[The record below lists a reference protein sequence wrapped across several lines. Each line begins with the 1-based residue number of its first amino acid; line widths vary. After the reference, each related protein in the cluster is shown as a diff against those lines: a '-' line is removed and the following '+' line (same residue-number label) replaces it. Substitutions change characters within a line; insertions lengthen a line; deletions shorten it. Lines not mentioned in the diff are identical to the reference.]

1 VQAVNIAQ
9 FIISIPLFL
18 FLAFGIGFILNMLLK
33 TTWLPLIIYV
43 LLIAYLMIRMGKL
56 QFVDYTILSFGLI
69 GAILSGVIVRILR
82 TKGYRMF

>member
-69 GAILSGVIVRILR
+69 GAILSGVTVRILR